1 MQTDPNLANY
11 RFDPA
16 SGRVVL
22 LDFGAVMAVDPGV
35 SQDFRR
41 LLAAALDRDAEATR
55 AAMLGIGYFDA
66 ATQPRHQTLIMEMF
80 DTAMAPLRQAEPFDF
95 GRSDLIATLRDMG
108 LAMGTER
115 DLTHVPPPATLFL
128 HRKIGGIYL
137 LAARLGARVA
147 LRPLVERYR

>member
-1 MQTDPNLANY
+1 
-11 RFDPA
+11 
-16 SGRVVL
+16 
-22 LDFGAVMAVDPGV
+22 
-35 SQDFRR
+35 
-41 LLAAALDRDAEATR
+41 
-55 AAMLGIGYFDA
+55 
-66 ATQPRHQTLIMEMF
+66 MEMF
-80 DTAMAPLRQAEPFDF
+80 DMAMAPLRQTGPFDF